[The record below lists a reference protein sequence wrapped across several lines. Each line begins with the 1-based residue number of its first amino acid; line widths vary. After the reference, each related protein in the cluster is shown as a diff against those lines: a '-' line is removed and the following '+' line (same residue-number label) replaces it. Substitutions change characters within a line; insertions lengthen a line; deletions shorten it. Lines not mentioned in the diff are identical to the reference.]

1 MLRWL
6 VLYCGIM
13 LLPALSL
20 ADEPLRPFQ
29 ASYKTSVG
37 LMSATGERS
46 LRPQEKNGQWL
57 FASRASVLGLAVT
70 EQATI
75 ALRDNHIQSLSYNFV
90 NPLSSKRNLSLRFD
104 WPQHR
109 LVDTQRGQS
118 RELADGTF
126 DRLSFQLQLQRDVC
140 QPGGKFHEATYRL
153 ADANKFKTYNIE
165 LLGRES
171 LKTSVGTLD
180 TLKLRQYRPGKS
192 GDALIW
198 LAPAWD
204 CLLVQL
210 QNRGDDDNQVL
221 KLISATVDGREVKGA
236 R

>member
-1 MLRWL
+1 MLRLFRVCCALLL
-6 VLYCGIM
+6 V
-13 LLPALSL
+13 PALAL

-29 ASYKTSVG
+29 ASYKTTMG

-46 LRPQEKNGQWL
+46 LRPLRDGQWL

-75 ALRDNHIQSLSYNFV
+75 DLHGNRVRSLSYDFV
-90 NPLSSKRNLSLRFD
+90 NPLSSKRNLALRFD
-104 WPQHR
+104 WPAHR
-109 LVDTQRGQS
+109 LIDTRRDQS

-140 QPGGKFHEATYRL
+140 QAGDNFHEASYRL
-153 ADANKFKTYNIE
+153 ADANKFKTYRVE
-165 LLGRES
+165 LLGRET
-171 LKTSVGTLD
+171 LKTRVGTLD
-180 TLKLRQYRPGKS
+180 TIKLRQYRPGKT

-198 LAPAWD
+198 LAPQWD

-210 QNRGDDDNQVL
+210 QNRDDDDNQVL
-221 KLISATVDGREVKGA
+221 KLISATVDGRAVTGA
-236 R
+236 H